1 MTSLSL
7 YSKGWLLALP
17 MLILA
22 TGTAAAQQP
31 DSLRGDD
38 PTLRSVRIQDGAV
51 FIDGRRV
58 LSDEKLPKGFSL
70 NDPTLRSFRI
80 EGDGTVF
87 IDGRK
92 VSPDKL
98 PEGFPPEG
106 VSAYYMFSPGL
117 DADLKIQI
125 EGGKQYVLKG
135 DTLELHTSP
144 DAELDVSDYFRGK
157 YPPGAPS
164 VLILPTP
171 PVLPEA
177 ILLQKADDLRE
188 QARRLQDLQNR
199 FDESQTNEL
208 QQMLEEMAMHAAE
221 AARTASEFPHIQMQH
236 YLSDIQN
243 NNKGLFDQLMN
254 ERLMEHETMS
264 MARKFAAMEE
274 GKARRDSIAVLRERL
289 TEIFELKQ
297 ENRRREVEQLEEKL
311 QELQKAVAERERL
324 SGEIVDRR
332 LQELLG
338 NDTLDW

>member
-7 YSKGWLLALP
+7 YPKGWLLALP

-22 TGTAAAQQP
+22 AGTAAAQLP

-38 PTLRSVRIQDGAV
+38 PTLRS
-51 FIDGRRV
+51 
-58 LSDEKLPKGFSL
+58 
-70 NDPTLRSFRI
+70 FRI
-80 EGDGTVF
+80 EGDGAVF

-106 VSAYYMFSPGL
+106 VSAYYMFSPGP

-125 EGGKQYVLKG
+125 DGGKQYVLKG
-135 DTLELHTSP
+135 DTLVLYASP

-157 YPPGAPS
+157 YPPEPPDAAS

-171 PVLPEA
+171 PVPPDV
-177 ILLQKADDLRE
+177 IMLQKAGDLRE
-188 QARRLQDLQNR
+188 QARRLQDLQGR
-199 FDESQTNEL
+199 WAESQTNEVH
-208 QQMLEEMAMHAAE
+208 QMLEEMTMHAAE

-236 YLSDIQN
+236 YLSDIQD
-243 NNKGLFDQLMN
+243 NNKGLFDQLMS
-254 ERLMEHETMS
+254 ERLMEHETAI
-264 MARKFAAMEE
+264 MARKVAAMEK

-289 TEIFELKQ
+289 TDIFELKQ

-311 QELQKAVAERERL
+311 QELQKAVSERERL
-324 SGEIVDRR
+324 GDQIVDRR

-338 NDTLDW
+338 NDTMDW

>member
-22 TGTAAAQQP
+22 AGTAAAQQP
-31 DSLRGDD
+31 DSLQGD
-38 PTLRSVRIQDGAV
+38 
-51 FIDGRRV
+51 
-58 LSDEKLPKGFSL
+58 
-70 NDPTLRSFRI
+70 DPTLRSFRI
-80 EGDGTVF
+80 EGDGAVF

-92 VSPDKL
+92 VSPEKL

-117 DADLKIQI
+117 DKDKKLIVSVTGGGRYI
-125 EGGKQYVLKG
+125 LEGDSLSETTRRAFSCTMQDHGCKDMKEDAYVLFI
-135 DTLELHTSP
+135 P
-144 DAELDVSDYFRGK
+144 A
-157 YPPGAPS
+157 
-164 VLILPTP
+164 TP
-171 PVLPEA
+171 PEA
-177 ILLQKADDLRE
+177 IMEWKAGDLRE
-188 QARRLQDLQNR
+188 QARRLRDLQGR
-199 FDESQTNEL
+199 LAESQTNEL
-208 QQMLEEMAMHAAE
+208 QQMLEEMTMHAAE
-221 AARTASEFPHIQMQH
+221 AARTASEFPHIQLQH
-236 YLSDIQN
+236 YFSDIQDK
-243 NNKGLFDQLMN
+243 NKGLFDQLMS
-254 ERLMEHETMS
+254 ERLMEHETAS
-264 MARKFAAMEE
+264 MARKVAAMEE

-338 NDTLDW
+338 NDALDW